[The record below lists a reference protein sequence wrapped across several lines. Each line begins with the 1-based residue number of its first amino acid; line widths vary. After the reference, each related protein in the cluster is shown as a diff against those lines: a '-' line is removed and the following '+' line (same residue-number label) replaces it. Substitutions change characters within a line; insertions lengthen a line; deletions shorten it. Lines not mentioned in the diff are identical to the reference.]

1 MWKGWWN
8 KEGKTVLRKIL
19 KTIDEDVAKYSIE
32 AEEKADLVLLTEA
45 NSFWKT
51 KIEKENAIKALDNAL
66 QKLDKDLKS
75 LDN

>member
-8 KEGKTVLRKIL
+8 KEGKTVLGKIL

-32 AEEKADLVLLTEA
+32 AEEKADLVLLTKA